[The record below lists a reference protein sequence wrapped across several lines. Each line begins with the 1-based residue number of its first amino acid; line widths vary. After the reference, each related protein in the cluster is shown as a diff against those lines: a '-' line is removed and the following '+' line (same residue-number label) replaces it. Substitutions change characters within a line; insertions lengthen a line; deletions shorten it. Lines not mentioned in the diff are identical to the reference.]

1 MFGFF
6 MLFEN
11 LEIYSSQLITQQH
24 EDTRDC
30 NNRIGES
37 SALRLEP
44 LGVGR
49 WRSMLQTLLKC
60 CSSGYKIKWNYTM
73 KIARDSFLYQNYGHI
88 MIEAIKRNFQKK
100 SNFPRKNLEIK
111 KQCFTCLI
119 KLSGC
124 RRPRH
129 P

>member
-1 MFGFF
+1 

-44 LGVGR
+44 LGVGPR
-49 WRSMLQTLLKC
+49 MAFMLQTLLKC

-73 KIARDSFLYQNYGHI
+73 KISRLFFISKLRPHNDWGN
-88 MIEAIKRNFQKK
+88 QKK
-100 SNFPRKNLEIK
+100 LSEK
-111 KQCFTCLI
+111 K
-119 KLSGC
+119 
-124 RRPRH
+124 
-129 P
+129 